1 MIKPDG
7 VEDARPSRADMEDVA
22 DAAIGVD
29 TRIFRTLWDTLVHTP
44 RVLEAAYSGDRAR
57 YVPIIR
63 LFLVLFGL
71 QFAIMAFL
79 DIPIG
84 MSVESLATSE
94 ATTIGVERWLA
105 EAGTTRD
112 AVNATLQT
120 ANGWTITL
128 LSFLSSLPFLLI
140 MKLYKLKRS
149 FFGHALAYLVAT
161 NAAYIVILPFMLLG
175 TIGYTLILFGLSF
188 GLSMVMF
195 YVALARIFARF
206 YSQNPVVVTLQTGG
220 LVLMLPVTLI
230 IMVIGQFLIAD
241 LALNWAHDMSI
252 FRLFALAAEATQE
265 SIAP

>member
-1 MIKPDG
+1 MNNAGNED
-7 VEDARPSRADMEDVA
+7 DARPSRADIDDVA

-29 TRIFRTLWDTLVHTP
+29 SRIFRTLWDTLVHTP
-44 RVLEAAYSGDRAR
+44 RVLEAAYSGDRER

-71 QFAIMAFL
+71 QFAIMGL
-79 DIPIG
+79 LNIPIG

-105 EAGTTRD
+105 EADTTRD

-120 ANGWTITL
+120 VNGWTITI
-128 LSFLSSLPFLLI
+128 LSFLSSLPFLLV

-161 NAAYIVILPFMLLG
+161 NAAYIVILPFMLVG
-175 TIGYTLILFGLSF
+175 AFGFTMALFATSF
-188 GLSMVMF
+188 IISMIMF
-195 YVALARIFARF
+195 YIALARIFARF
-206 YSQNPVVVTLQTGG
+206 YSQKPMVIALQTGG
-220 LVLMLPVTLI
+220 LVLLLPVTLI
-230 IMVIGQFLIAD
+230 IMVVGQFLIAD
-241 LALNWAHDMSI
+241 LALNMAHDMSM
-252 FRLFALAAEATQE
+252 FRLFVLAAEVTQE